1 MIKAHIKIKL
11 LDLKNVLKVAVEEL
25 KVNKKK
31 ISAAISLDE
40 KEAIEV

>member
-1 MIKAHIKIKL
+1 MIKANIKIKL

-25 KVNKKK
+25 KVNQKK
-31 ISAAISLDE
+31 ISAAISLDD